1 MIRAAIIVFLVGF
14 VIGCDRSADKG
25 KDTIPSVSSTSG
37 KNAGDSAPA
46 KAGER
51 HMRVIDYG
59 HMRDGILYHGT
70 LSDLDGSP
78 KATWT
83 YEDRGKKI
91 TRDQPIDKATFEK
104 LWTSVTSSEVFRRHR
119 ASGAGKRIDPV
130 RFHVVGIAF
139 DKQGKKDQDLFLV
152 PADEGD
158 AEFSRWLDNLNVPKG
173 SR

>member
-1 MIRAAIIVFLVGF
+1 MIRASIITFLMLF
-14 VIGCDRSADKG
+14 AIGCDRSADKG
-25 KDTIPSVSSTSG
+25 KPISSPSG
-37 KNAGDSAPA
+37 KNAGESEPA
-46 KAGER
+46 EAGGR

-104 LWTSVTSSEVFRRHR
+104 LWTSITSSEVFRRHR
-119 ASGAGKRIDPV
+119 ASAAGKQIDPV
-130 RFHVVGIAF
+130 RSHVVGIAF
-139 DKQGKKDQDLFLV
+139 EKQGKKGQDLFLV

-158 AEFSRWLDNLNVPKG
+158 AEFSRT
-173 SR
+173 

>member
-1 MIRAAIIVFLVGF
+1 MIRVAIIAFLVAL
-14 VIGCDRSADKG
+14 VIGCDRSAN
-25 KDTIPSVSSTSG
+25 KDT
-37 KNAGDSAPA
+37 
-46 KAGER
+46 
-51 HMRVIDYG
+51 HLIDYG

-83 YEDRGKKI
+83 YEVRGKKI

-104 LWTSVTSSEVFRRHR
+104 LCTSITSSEVFRRHR
-119 ASGAGKRIDPV
+119 ASGADKQIDPV

-139 DKQGKKDQDLFLV
+139 DKQGKKGQDLFLV

-158 AEFSRWLDNLNVPKG
+158 AEFSRWLDNLKVPKG